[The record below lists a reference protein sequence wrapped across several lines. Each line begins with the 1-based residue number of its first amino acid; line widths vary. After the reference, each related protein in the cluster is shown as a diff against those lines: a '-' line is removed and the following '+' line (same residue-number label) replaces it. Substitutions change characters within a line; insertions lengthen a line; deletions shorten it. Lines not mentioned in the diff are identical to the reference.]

1 DGSNN
6 DSIRAGAGN
15 DTVNGGAGNN
25 TIQLNTVSVTA
36 PVAVTFTADEAGTL
50 TTGANTLDFS
60 EIERLELADN
70 NDTVDGTVTT
80 TGIDI
85 NAMGGD
91 DSVLGGS
98 GDDTVNGGTGNDTIT
113 GGQGA
118 DSITGG
124 TGDDVIQAAQGD
136 TVSGGDGDDT
146 FNLTDLGEAGAGT
159 ITINGGEGGETNG
172 DTLNL
177 NGIADRSTLVITDPD
192 DANGGLTGT
201 VTLLDGTVVNFT
213 NIENIICFVPGTLIA
228 TPTGLR
234 NIEDLRVGDPVL
246 TQDNGIQNIGWI
258 GKTTVPGK
266 DRFAPVNFA
275 KSMWP
280 GAMDDLTVS
289 PQHRML
295 IKGYRAELL
304 FGQSEVLV
312 PAIHLLDGKD
322 VTRIEQDE
330 VTYVH
335 IMFEQHEII
344 FANGIP
350 AESFHPGAF
359 GVDALAAKAREELFT
374 LFPDLRSNLGAY
386 GSTARLSLKA
396 REAKMLIALP

>member
-1 DGSNN
+1 
-6 DSIRAGAGN
+6 
-15 DTVNGGAGNN
+15 
-25 TIQLNTVSVTA
+25 
-36 PVAVTFTADEAGTL
+36 
-50 TTGANTLDFS
+50 
-60 EIERLELADN
+60 
-70 NDTVDGTVTT
+70 
-80 TGIDI
+80 
-85 NAMGGD
+85 M
-91 DSVLGGS
+91 
-98 GDDTVNGGTGNDTIT
+98 
-113 GGQGA
+113 
-118 DSITGG
+118 
-124 TGDDVIQAAQGD
+124 
-136 TVSGGDGDDT
+136 
-146 FNLTDLGEAGAGT
+146 
-159 ITINGGEGGETNG
+159 
-172 DTLNL
+172 
-177 NGIADRSTLVITDPD
+177 
-192 DANGGLTGT
+192 
-201 VTLLDGTVVNFT
+201 
-213 NIENIICFVPGTLIA
+213 
-228 TPTGLR
+228 
-234 NIEDLRVGDPVL
+234 GDPVL

-344 FANGIP
+344 LANGIP